1 MDTNRYLR
9 LIHRHRLVVP
19 PGTNVKVTTRYLR
32 LIHRFHPSQRYR
44 YVDEPVLL
52 GWTFGLFSG
61 IVHFTPCDVWLF
73 FSSCEAIRSYALIIT
88 CYYLFSG
95 IYLIALSRLEL

>member
-1 MDTNRYLR
+1 MESPNRC
-9 LIHRHRLVVP
+9 
-19 PGTNVKVTTRYLR
+19 LR

-61 IVHFTPCDVWLF
+61 SVHFTPCDVWLF